1 MLCSADQKGK
11 QKQDPK
17 RSFRISMPQDDITVM
32 HGEKV
37 AVIGAMGSGKT
48 SLLMAVVGNLER
60 DDGDQNGEVRCI
72 KPTVHTGYVPQKPFI
87 VRGSIRLNIHMGR
100 GVHAPG
106 HQSRFQKAVTGA
118 GLDSDLLRMH
128 DDVDTEV
135 GKETLSGGQKQRVTI
150 ARALYSR
157 SDLLVLDDP
166 LSAVDSTS
174 AQTILNTLMQLSDT
188 TVLMAMNQVCERLS
202 LPIDSTSYLL
212 VIVMSKTLTLPNAN
226 GRCGWFTILIAC

>member
-1 MLCSADQKGK
+1 MLCSADQKDK
-11 QKQDPK
+11 QKRNTK
-17 RSFRISMPQDDITVM
+17 GSFCVSMPQHDIIVK

-37 AVIGAMGSGKT
+37 AVVGAMGSGKT
-48 SLLMAVVGNLER
+48 SVLMAVEGHLER

-87 VRGSIRLNIHMGR
+87 VQGSIRLNIHMGR
-100 GVHAPG
+100 GLDAPG
-106 HQSRFQKAVTGA
+106 HQSRFEKAVTGA
-118 GLDSDLLRMH
+118 GLDSDLLHMH
-128 DDVDTEV
+128 AGVDTEV
-135 GKETLSGGQKQRVTI
+135 GNATMSGGQQQRLTI

-188 TVLMAMNQVCERLS
+188 TVLMAMNQVCERFS
-202 LPIDSTSYLL
+202 LPIDSISYLL
-212 VIVMSKTLTLPNAN
+212 VIVVSKTLTLPTDN